1 MLVAGTLI
9 LHRIQ
14 AILEEV
20 CVGEFDLKKEKE
32 KKSNKQTKQWV

>member
-20 CVGEFDLKKEKE
+20 CVGEFDLKKKE
-32 KKSNKQTKQWV
+32 RKET